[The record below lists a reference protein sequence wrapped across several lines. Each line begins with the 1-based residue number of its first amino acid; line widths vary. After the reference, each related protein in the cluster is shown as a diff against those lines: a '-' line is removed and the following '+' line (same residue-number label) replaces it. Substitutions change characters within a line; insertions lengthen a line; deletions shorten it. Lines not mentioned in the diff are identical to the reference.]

1 MRSLVTGAT
10 GFLGRRIAEALVE
23 RGDEVRALVRDPARS
38 ADLHN
43 LGVELVQGDLR
54 DEASLKRA
62 VEGIDRAFHSAALVG
77 DWLDRKA
84 AETVNVGGTRALLD
98 AAAAAGVT
106 RVVHV
111 SSMSVLGTKH
121 HYGTDESA
129 PYMYGDPY
137 TDTKI
142 ESERAALAANEAGKL
157 EVAVIRPGFVYGP
170 GDRQILVT
178 VVQALLSGKF
188 AFVGDGGKQMNTVYI
203 DDVAN
208 AALLADETPAAA
220 GEAYNIT
227 DGQNT
232 TIRDFAN
239 FITDELGVPRPTRH
253 VPVRLAVIATP
264 VLETLYHAVRAKNPP
279 VVNRSRL
286 RFLYYNQ
293 RYSIEKARRELGFDP
308 KTTYVEGLPRAV
320 AWFREI
326 GVVPAALEGSEAAAG
341 VSA

>member
-1 MRSLVTGAT
+1 MRALVTGAT
-10 GFLGRRIAEALVE
+10 GFVGRRIAEALVE
-23 RGDEVRALVRDPARS
+23 RGDEVRALVRDPAR
-38 ADLHN
+38 AGDLGV
-43 LGVELVQGDLR
+43 LGVELVQGDMA
-54 DEASLKRA
+54 DEASLRRA

-84 AETVNVGGTRALLD
+84 AEQVNVEGTRALMD

-121 HYGTDESA
+121 HHGTDETA
-129 PYMYGDPY
+129 PYMRGDPY

-142 ESERAALAANEAGKL
+142 DSEKAALGANEAGKL

-170 GDRQILVT
+170 GDRQILVP
-178 VVQALLSGKF
+178 VIERLIAGNF
-188 AFVGDGGKQMNTVYI
+188 AFVGDGSKQMNTVYI
-203 DDVAN
+203 DDVAQ

-239 FITDELGVPRPTRH
+239 FIADDIGVPRPTRQ
-253 VPVRLAVIATP
+253 VPVGVAKTASL
-264 VLETLYHAVRAKNPP
+264 VLETLWRALKAKNPP
-279 VVNRSRL
+279 VLNRSRL

-293 RYSIEKARRELGFDP
+293 RYSIEKARRELGYDP
-308 KTTYVEGLPRAV
+308 KTTYREGLPAAL

-326 GVVPAALEGSEAAAG
+326 GVVPAATAVPVAARG
-341 VSA
+341 